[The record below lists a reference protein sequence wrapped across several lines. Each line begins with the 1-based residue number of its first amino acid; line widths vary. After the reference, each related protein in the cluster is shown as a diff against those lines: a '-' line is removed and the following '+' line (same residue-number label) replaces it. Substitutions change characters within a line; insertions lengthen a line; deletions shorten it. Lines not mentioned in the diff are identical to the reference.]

1 MDEQKVEVTVD
12 VKVEFTPI
20 GGDIMMVVGTTE
32 VWWTAD
38 QLAEFLDMG
47 TQALGDALEQLGA
60 VVS

>member
-1 MDEQKVEVTVD
+1 METETTAVN
-12 VKVEFTPI
+12 VEFSAL

>member
-1 MDEQKVEVTVD
+1 MN
-12 VKVEFTPI
+12 VEFSAL